1 MKKLICW
8 LLAMAFSFGS
18 LAVWAERAGLPPGQT
33 WSAGIGIGGVVGPDY
48 RGSKSYRSYVA
59 PVPYLVYR
67 GHFLRADDEGVR
79 GRFWA
84 SSTLEVNLSALAT
97 LTPDAEKNELRE
109 GMRPIDST
117 AEIGPAVDIN
127 LTGETLRR
135 GLLLHLPVRGVI
147 SFGRRSPEYV
157 GWQFEPHLMYRADW
171 FQWDWT
177 LRGGP
182 AFGSGGYHRYY
193 YSVPVEHARPD
204 RPVYRARSGYSGI
217 NTQVTVS
224 RRMGRFWYG
233 FYFRYNNL
241 QGARFA
247 DSPLVETEHNASG
260 GMAISWVIF

>member
-1 MKKLICW
+1 MRKLNCW
-8 LLAMAFSFGS
+8 LIAMVFSLGS
-18 LAVWAERAGLPPGQT
+18 LAAWAEHTDLPPGKT

-84 SSTLEVNLSALAT
+84 SDVLEVNLSALAT
-97 LTPDAEKNELRE
+97 FTPDADKNELRE
-109 GMRPIDST
+109 GMRPLDST
-117 AEIGPAVDIN
+117 VEIGPALDIN

-135 GLLLHLPVRGVI
+135 GLLLHLPARGVI
-147 SFGRRSPEYV
+147 AFGRRSPEYV
-157 GWQFEPHLMYRADW
+157 GWQFEPHLMYRANW

-182 AFGSGGYHRYY
+182 AFGSGGFHRYY
-193 YSVPVEHARPD
+193 YSVPIEHALPERPA
-204 RPVYRARSGYSGI
+204 YRASSGYSGI
-217 NTQVTVS
+217 NTQATVS
-224 RRMGRFWYG
+224 RRMGSFWYG

-241 QGARFA
+241 QGTRFT
-247 DSPLVETEHNASG
+247 DSPLVETEHNVSG
-260 GMAISWVIF
+260 GMAVSWIIF